1 MKVHIYASY
10 KRSPVGFQLGSFSF
24 VKNQTD
30 NYVLKYWQESKLIYD
45 LFEQN
50 FIVQA
55 SGRLPHSNKF
65 IHLVKNLE
73 YTYTNR
79 DDFGKI
85 VYINIAFEFT
95 DSNDY
100 SRFVSGYY
108 SLDEG
113 LIVKRMSDFI
123 LPNTD
128 NKEYGLVIDQERFK
142 DFVKDIFDKPISHM
156 PDINHLELVT
166 KASSRTNFDDKVY
179 DIFKIKFEREGNK
192 YFYPP
197 KKNIE

>member
-1 MKVHIYASY
+1 
-10 KRSPVGFQLGSFSF
+10 
-24 VKNQTD
+24 
-30 NYVLKYWQESKLIYD
+30 
-45 LFEQN
+45 
-50 FIVQA
+50 
-55 SGRLPHSNKF
+55 
-65 IHLVKNLE
+65 
-73 YTYTNR
+73 
-79 DDFGKI
+79 
-85 VYINIAFEFT
+85 
-95 DSNDY
+95 
-100 SRFVSGYY
+100 
-108 SLDEG
+108 
-113 LIVKRMSDFI
+113 MSDFI

-197 KKNIE
+197 KKISSENEENSSYGQSIIDKIYNHFDHYI

>member
-85 VYINIAFEFT
+85 VYIKVVIMYT
-95 DSNDY
+95 PMVIICTY
-100 SRFVSGYY
+100 T
-108 SLDEG
+108 
-113 LIVKRMSDFI
+113 IFI
-123 LPNTD
+123 
-128 NKEYGLVIDQERFK
+128 
-142 DFVKDIFDKPISHM
+142 H
-156 PDINHLELVT
+156 HLL
-166 KASSRTNFDDKVY
+166 KCWRSFNQ
-179 DIFKIKFEREGNK
+179 
-192 YFYPP
+192 
-197 KKNIE
+197 